1 MGKHSCIVCGTE
13 CIMMK
18 PRSSWEEATL
28 KPWVILGV
36 DHIIG
41 WYDRL
46 VCKKCWETKSIEDVI
61 KPILWERGR
70 DLLKLRIEY
79 KQNYVKKLEKELSEE
94 RYKLLKFKEQFTNHS
109 VGLSGV
115 YKSSDEE

>member
-28 KPWVILGV
+28 KPWVMLDV

-46 VCKKCWETKSIEDVI
+46 VCKKCWETKGNRDII
-61 KPILWERGR
+61 KKILWERGK
-70 DLLKLRIEY
+70 DLLKRRIGY
-79 KQNYVKKLEKELSEE
+79 KQEYIKKLKKELNEE
-94 RYKLLKFKEQFTNHS
+94 QDELRKFKQQFTNKDA
-109 VGLSGV
+109 GLTGV
-115 YKSSDEE
+115 YKSSDE